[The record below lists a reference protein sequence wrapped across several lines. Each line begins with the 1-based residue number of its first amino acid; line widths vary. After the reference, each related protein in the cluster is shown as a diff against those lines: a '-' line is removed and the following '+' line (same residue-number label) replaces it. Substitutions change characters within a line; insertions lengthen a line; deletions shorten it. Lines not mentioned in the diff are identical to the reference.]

1 MIKIMKMRF
10 VDLLLCITFLT
21 FGCQVDHLHE
31 NDHFEIELEQQ
42 KQLKIE
48 QTLKEIQ
55 IAWLNDISKINHF
68 QSKANQ
74 SFSFLDVDLES
85 LLLMKKYIQSFS
97 IAHSQTQTEII
108 VLIDFCLNQIKTSNF
123 TEKEL
128 AIQLIIEILK
138 NTKNEHWTKSE
149 TLEPILLE
157 ILKTEAYP
165 LQIKLS
171 ILKFFEKYGRA
182 DQIQNFLNPFTL
194 SNDFFKES
202 NTENRSILYL
212 SLWRCFRKC
221 LKRGCHLKIDDL
233 IDHYQKETQR
243 DIQKQMILIAS
254 SLQSNEILKWCGVDF
269 WQTDLID
276 VCEKALSENPSQ
288 ESFIRLENYL
298 RSLLIHQKKM
308 NLYDIELSKK
318 MRLLL
323 VAIQNHPERIHV
335 LIELSDLFFSK
346 SRSSDSIYA
355 LIDLFEEIRPKK
367 EALSLFLRYEKWAK
381 ENFSNQPQGLMDRLR
396 QGIRRLYED

>member
-1 MIKIMKMRF
+1 MIRIMYLRF

-21 FGCQVDHLHE
+21 FACQVEHLDE
-31 NDHFEIELEQQ
+31 KAHFEIELEQQ
-42 KQLKIE
+42 KQLRIE

-55 IAWLNDISKINHF
+55 IAWQNDISKINHF
-68 QSKANQ
+68 QNKAQQ

-85 LLLMKKYIQSFS
+85 LLLMKKYLQSFS
-97 IAHSQTQTEII
+97 IAHSQTQTEIL
-108 VLIDFCLNQIKTSNF
+108 VLIDFCLDQIKRSNF
-123 TEKEL
+123 REKEL
-128 AIQLIIEILK
+128 AILLIIEILK
-138 NTKNEHWTKSE
+138 NTKNEYWEKSQR
-149 TLEPILLE
+149 LEPILLD
-157 ILKTEAYP
+157 ILKIEDYP

-171 ILKFFEKYGRA
+171 ILNFFEKYGSV

-194 SNDFFKES
+194 SNDFFKD
-202 NTENRSILYL
+202 TKVENLSILHL

-233 IDHYQKETQR
+233 INRYQKETQR
-243 DIQKQMILIAS
+243 EIQKQMILIAS
-254 SLQSNEILKWCGVDF
+254 SLQSNEILKWCEVDF
-269 WQTDLID
+269 WQSDLID

-288 ESFIRLENYL
+288 ESFIRLETYL
-298 RSLLIHQKKM
+298 RSLLIDQKKM